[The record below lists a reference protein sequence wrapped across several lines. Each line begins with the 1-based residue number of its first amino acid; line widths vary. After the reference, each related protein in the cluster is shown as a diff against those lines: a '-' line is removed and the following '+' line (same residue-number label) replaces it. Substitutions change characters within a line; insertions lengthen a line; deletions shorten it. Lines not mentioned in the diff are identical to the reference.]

1 MDTWA
6 FRTFD
11 GNILAKQKSN
21 ALQQSFNETAHTLA
35 HLGVHVGDLDPI
47 QPPGDHRGGVGAIG
61 GARHGVGLVCREWL
75 LGTDKVVS
83 ERHQALTNERPAQ
96 GVWTNQISAYLG
108 PRGVYGD
115 QERKH
120 WNRKKSV
127 ATKLHYSYSG
137 ARKKCGTK

>member
-1 MDTWA
+1 ME
-6 FRTFD
+6 
-11 GNILAKQKSN
+11 IS
-21 ALQQSFNETAHTLA
+21 LQSRKVMHCNKVSMEQHTLA
-35 HLGVHVGDLDPI
+35 HLGVHVGDLDPV

-75 LGTDKVVS
+75 LGKDKVVS
-83 ERHQALTNERPAQ
+83 ERHQARTNERLAQ

-120 WNRKKSV
+120 
-127 ATKLHYSYSG
+127 
-137 ARKKCGTK
+137 